1 MGFLHYLLS
10 VYIFLHTCFNSF
22 STNLIKGSKIC
33 VVKSSLDV
41 ESWGV
46 DSRENVITHG
56 PRTNTFLLSGENWIN
71 SPSINARIDLWLTIL
86 FF

>member
-10 VYIFLHTCFNSF
+10 VYIFLQMCFNLF

-33 VVKSSLDV
+33 VVESSLDI
-41 ESWGV
+41 ESWGE
-46 DSRENVITHG
+46 DSRKNVITHG
-56 PRTNTFLLSGENWIN
+56 PRTNTFLLSGEKWIN
-71 SPSINARIDLWLTIL
+71 SPSINVSNDLWLTIL